1 MVATTTITT
10 KGVSIK
16 TDDPSITGVS
26 ILADIDLRQG
36 TPVDETAWLDGG
48 AAADAYPGALTPFQ
62 AKNTNTTNAGGGLRL
77 VTIAFTM
84 VDADIAD
91 LQITAGLS
99 KILSIIGTTM
109 TLEDKAFAAIF
120 TNTGTEGNATTAPI
134 STGGANPNLRLH
146 AEAGTAGTVTIL
158 CF

>member
-48 AAADAYPGALTPFQ
+48 AAADSYPGALAGFQ
-62 AKNTNTTNAGGGLRL
+62 AKNSNTTNAGGGLRMM
-77 VTIAFTM
+77 TIAYTM

-91 LQITAGLS
+91 LQITVGVS
-99 KILSIIGTTM
+99 KILAIVGNSLTLADKTMSIV
-109 TLEDKAFAAIF
+109 F
-120 TNTGTEGNATTAPI
+120 TNTGTIGNSTTAPI
-134 STGGANPNLRLH
+134 STGGALPTLRLH
-146 AEAGTAGTVTIL
+146 AEGASAGTVTVL